1 MRSLYIG
8 FLALALLLG
17 ACNTTKNSTTEKAME
32 EKESTVAVDKKSI
45 PYERLE
51 NALLWKI
58 SGNGIENPS
67 YLYGTIHIIPS
78 DDYFLPEG
86 TLEAIGKSRKMMF
99 EIDMKDMNDISKQ
112 MGLLNQAFMKDDLTL
127 KDLYTEEE
135 YAKVKNHFDK
145 LGIPLFFMERMKPML
160 LTVFASG
167 DIDPGDI
174 QSGKAKSYE
183 MEFYE
188 MAEDSKMETG
198 GLETIEYQMSVF
210 DSIPYEEQ
218 ADMLLETIEMGDA
231 SSGSMKKM
239 VDIYKLQ
246 DIEGMQDLFKEDD
259 AGIDGHEDVLLVNR
273 NKNWIPVMASEM
285 KKGITFFAVGAGHLG
300 GPQGVIHLLREAGY
314 ELEAVN

>member
-1 MRSLYIG
+1 MNKL
-8 FLALALLLG
+8 FLGVIVMILLSIG
-17 ACNTTKNSTTEKAME
+17 ACNTTKKSAGQSN
-32 EKESTVAVDKKSI
+32 KEVKTSTVESNAI
-45 PYERLE
+45 AYEKLE

-58 SGNGIENPS
+58 SGNGVESPS

-78 DDYFLPEG
+78 EEYFLPEG
-86 TLEAIGKSRKMMF
+86 TLEAIGKSKKMYF
-99 EIDMKDMNDISKQ
+99 EIDMKEMNDVSKQ

-135 YAKVKNHFDK
+135 YKKVKDHFEK
-145 LGIPLFFMERMKPML
+145 MGIPLFFMERMKPML

-167 DIDPGDI
+167 DIDPGDL

-188 MAEDSKMETG
+188 IAKDAKKETG

-231 SSGSMKKM
+231 SNGSMQKM
-239 VDIYKLQ
+239 IEIYKQQ
-246 DIEGMQDLFKEDD
+246 DIEGMQDMFKEEES
-259 AGIDGHEDVLLVNR
+259 GVEGHEDVLLTNR
-273 NKNWIPVMASEM
+273 NKNWIPVISEAM
-285 KKGITFFAVGAGHLG
+285 KGGTTFFAVGAGHLG
-300 GPQGVIHLLREAGY
+300 GPQGVIHLLKEAGFT
-314 ELEAVN
+314 LEAVK